1 MIRLASSSDEAVKSL
16 AETAQMMLNSED
28 IMRALTCSGPKPVS
42 ATTNVIQTFVQVPD
56 FEDSHLNGQFEGDF
70 SVASHFKLNILNVE
84 EWNVLFAAVNAR
96 LRQTVDVYTSLTPE
110 KDISPEPVPAAVQAH
125 VDECVQALEL
135 LHSALTLERN
145 KRQQLEQ
152 EVMDVQVVIAKALV
166 DLATVPLPSLA
177 TLQKFRS

>member
-16 AETAQMMLNSED
+16 AQTAQMMLNSEA

-42 ATTNVIQTFVQVPD
+42 ATTNVTQTFVQVPED
-56 FEDSHLNGQFEGDF
+56 EDSHLNEQGESDF
-70 SVASHFKLNILNVE
+70 SVGSYSKLNILNVD

-96 LRQTVDVYTSLTPE
+96 LRQTVDVNTSLTPE
-110 KDISPEPVPAAVQAH
+110 KDISPESVSAAFKAH
-125 VDECVQALEL
+125 VEECVQALEL

-177 TLQKFRS
+177 TPQKFSS

>member
-1 MIRLASSSDEAVKSL
+1 MIRLASSSDETVKSL
-16 AETAQMMLNSED
+16 AQTAQMMLNSED
-28 IMRALTCSGPKPVS
+28 IMRALTCTGPKPES
-42 ATTNVIQTFVQVPD
+42 ATTNVTQTFVQVPD
-56 FEDSHLNGQFEGDF
+56 FDDSRLDEQGGSDF
-70 SVASHFKLNILNVE
+70 SAGSYSKLNILNVD

-96 LRQTVDVYTSLTPE
+96 LRQTVDVYTSLTP
-110 KDISPEPVPAAVQAH
+110 KKNNPPEPIPAAVQAH
-125 VDECVQALEL
+125 VEECVQALEL

-177 TLQKFRS
+177 TVQKFRS